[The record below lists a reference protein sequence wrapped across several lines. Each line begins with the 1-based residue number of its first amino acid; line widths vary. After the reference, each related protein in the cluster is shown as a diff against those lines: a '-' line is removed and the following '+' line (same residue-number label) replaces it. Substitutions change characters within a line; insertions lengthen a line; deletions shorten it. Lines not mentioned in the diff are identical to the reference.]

1 MPRPCKKR
9 LVCSNP
15 GEKLFGPK
23 GLPAKD
29 LIQMA
34 VDEYETLRLIDVEGM
49 TQEECAR
56 SMNVA
61 RSTVQAIYSSARKKL
76 STALIDDR
84 NILVAGGDFILC
96 DGNAEEC
103 PRKNCCI
110 KNLKDKLDEKSN
122 QQNEDQFVCDNQ
134 CDDTCQCASNGLC
147 PSDK

>member
-23 GLPAKD
+23 GIPAKD
-29 LIQMA
+29 VIQLA
-34 VDEYETLRLIDVEGM
+34 VDEYESLRLIDVEGM

-61 RSTVQAIYSSARKKL
+61 RSTVQAIYSAARKKL

-84 NILVAGGDFILC
+84 NILVAGGDFVLC
-96 DGNAEEC
+96 NGDAEKCPKKDCCLKKLEKQIEGNGPKKPACE
-103 PRKNCCI
+103 
-110 KNLKDKLDEKSN
+110 
-122 QQNEDQFVCDNQ
+122 NQ
-134 CDDTCQCASNGLC
+134 CDDTCECANLGLC
-147 PSDK
+147 SADKN